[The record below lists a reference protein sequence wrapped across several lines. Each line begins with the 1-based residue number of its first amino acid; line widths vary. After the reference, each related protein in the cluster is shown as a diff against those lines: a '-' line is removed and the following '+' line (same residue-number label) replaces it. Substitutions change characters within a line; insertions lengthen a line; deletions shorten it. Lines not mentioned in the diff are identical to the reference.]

1 MKINGVGNGS
11 SNGSHHQ
18 QQQSFR
24 KQSRRLGLF
33 NPTQVITL
41 VLFSITSFYCGT
53 LMGWSACSSSQKANS
68 NPNCEEV
75 CKQKMMDNLKLN
87 ASTDKCNT
95 SSPGTSKRFS
105 PKLSHWAAGLVSIN
119 RKDLFDTYDFGVP
132 MDSGA
137 ENQNVLMLYNEKKA
151 MPNNRTLSRAAE
163 NNGDIPQTTA
173 KEATENCVAMSV
185 VFIKNPDSRIGQC
198 VALVGGQYQGY
209 HVQRWQRLIG
219 EGSKGKTDRSA
230 PLRLTSRMTNGAGYD
245 EFLLPKK
252 LHLDKHEAIMTT
264 YFNSLSKIRRDLGA
278 ILKKIAVN
286 NSVVVMTVNKGQSEL
301 LMNFAC
307 SARARGFNIDN
318 LIVFPTDMFSK
329 DLAEGLGLATYYS
342 NEVSVFCGHHR
353 FLFLCHEVPYSS
365 LLHALNIAHGTCSR
379 RRVEALRGWDL
390 RSYHACKSNM
400 CSSSQ

>member
-1 MKINGVGNGS
+1 MS
-11 SNGSHHQ
+11 
-18 QQQSFR
+18 
-24 KQSRRLGLF
+24 
-33 NPTQVITL
+33 
-41 VLFSITSFYCGT
+41 
-53 LMGWSACSSSQKANS
+53 WSACLSHN
-68 NPNCEEV
+68 NPNCEEA
-75 CKQKMMDNLKLN
+75 CKQMVDELKLN
-87 ASTDKCNT
+87 TSTVKCNT
-95 SSPGTSKRFS
+95 SSPGTSIRFS

-119 RKDLFDTYDFGVP
+119 RKDLVDTYDFGVP

-252 LHLDKHEAIMTT
+252 WHLEDHEEIMKT
-264 YFNSLSKIRRDLGA
+264 YLNSLSKIRKDLDA
-278 ILKKIAVN
+278 ILKKIVIN
-286 NSVVVMTVNKGQSEL
+286 NSIIVMTVNKGQSEL

-307 SARARGFNIDN
+307 SARARGFNIGN
-318 LIVFPTDMFSK
+318 LIVFPTDMFTK
-329 DLAEGLGLATYYS
+329 DLAEGLGLATYFS
-342 NEVSVFCGHHR
+342 NEVSFFCGIDD
-353 FLFLCHEVPYSS
+353 FY
-365 LLHALNIAHGTCSR
+365 LLTKDSFFSPSCL
-379 RRVEALRGWDL
+379 
-390 RSYHACKSNM
+390 M
-400 CSSSQ
+400 

>member
-1 MKINGVGNGS
+1 MKIIGIGGGS
-11 SNGSHHQ
+11 SNGSHH
-18 QQQSFR
+18 R
-24 KQSRRLGLF
+24 PTRGNTKQARRLALI

-41 VLFSITSFYCGT
+41 VICSISSFHCGT
-53 LMGWSACSSSQKANS
+53 LMSWSACLSHN
-68 NPNCEEV
+68 NPNCEEA
-75 CKQKMMDNLKLN
+75 CKQMVDELKLN
-87 ASTDKCNT
+87 TSTVKCNT
-95 SSPGTSKRFS
+95 SSPGTSIRFS

-209 HVQRWQRLIG
+209 HVQRWHRLIG

-252 LHLDKHEAIMTT
+252 WHLEDHEEIMKT
-264 YFNSLSKIRRDLGA
+264 YLNSLSKIRKDLDA
-278 ILKKIAVN
+278 ILKKIVIN
-286 NSVVVMTVNKGQSEL
+286 NSIIVMTVNKGQSEL

-307 SARARGFNIDN
+307 SARARGFNIGN
-318 LIVFPTDMFSK
+318 LIVFPTDMFTK
-329 DLAEGLGLATYYS
+329 DLAEGLGLATYFS
-342 NEVSVFCGHHR
+342 NEVSFFCGIDDFY
-353 FLFLCHEVPYSS
+353 FLTKDSFFSPSCL
-365 LLHALNIAHGTCSR
+365 
-379 RRVEALRGWDL
+379 
-390 RSYHACKSNM
+390 M
-400 CSSSQ
+400 